1 MSVEDASRSVTAAKD
16 ELRDKWQSTGDTDA
30 LTCPDCDA
38 AEYEWEVDDTSVTIR
53 CEQCHYGHSQR
64 YES

>member
-16 ELRDKWQSTGDTDA
+16 ELRDKWQSTGDTDS

-53 CEQCHYGHSQR
+53 CE
-64 YES
+64 